1 VVVVTT
7 VEEDLKQAR
16 SRYDWAKSYVANAP
30 SDVMA
35 GTFLSDCETTLKKA
49 KQAVEASR
57 SHPQRLTA
65 CLSRQANLLKQ
76 SEVQK
81 AEQDR
86 LTALLADA
94 SSKFLVT
101 QASLS
106 EVEQELQALQAAATT
121 APPVQRP
128 STATVDLSALT
139 LLVQQCFVAAG
150 VQPYIVDSGILYGMA
165 AGLGISTKAPD
176 AEMAEEEDDSR
187 LSARSRSPDPSA
199 SLGHQARRSTSG
211 ARSAPYPAGVSS
223 AESAKAALASAFISP
238 ASAGAKPT
246 QLDPSSQVGASAD
259 GATPPA

>member
-1 VVVVTT
+1 VVVTT
-7 VEEDLKQAR
+7 VEDDLKQAR

-86 LTALLADA
+86 LTTLLADA

-106 EVEQELQALQAAATT
+106 EVEQELQALQAAATSV
-121 APPVQRP
+121 PPVPR
-128 STATVDLSALT
+128 TAAPTVDLSALT
-139 LLVQQCFVAAG
+139 ILVQQCFVAAG
-150 VQPYIVDSGILYGMA
+150 VQPYIVDSSILYGMA
-165 AGLGISTKAPD
+165 AGLGIPTKAPD
-176 AEMAEEEDDSR
+176 ADMGDEDDGR
-187 LSARSRSPDPSA
+187 LSARSRSPDPA
-199 SLGHQARRSTSG
+199 GSLGPQPRRSASG
-211 ARSAPYPAGVSS
+211 ARSSPYPAGASS

-238 ASAGAKPT
+238 ASAGVKAT
-246 QLDPSSQVGASAD
+246 QLDPSSQVGATAD
-259 GATPPA
+259 GSTPPA